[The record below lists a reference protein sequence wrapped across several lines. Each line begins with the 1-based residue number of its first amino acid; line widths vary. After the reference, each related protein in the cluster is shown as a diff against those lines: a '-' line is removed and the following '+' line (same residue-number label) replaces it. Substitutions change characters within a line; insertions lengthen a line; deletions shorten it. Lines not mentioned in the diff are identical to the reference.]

1 MIRWLLDRWR
11 ARQRD
16 IDLRILWP
24 VCKENARDLDHAKA
38 AFAYHA
44 FHDGAWLHLG
54 DAEIARQIEALQ

>member
-1 MIRWLLDRWR
+1 MIRWLLDRWH
-11 ARQRD
+11 ARQRS

-44 FHDGAWLHLG
+44 FHDRAWLSLG
-54 DAEIARQIEALQ
+54 DDEIARQIEELT